1 MAKTKTKKEL
11 VSVYDVIRD
20 ILFNQPVGTDI
31 EMVFEKIVTVLYTR
45 YTGRVEDKRRL
56 IIRGDKLYILS
67 SYDKTTELVVDGTIV
82 RDDITPIPK
91 RGFIYDIENI
101 LYYNQTIFEYKE
113 YKDMKTNDIVFF
125 IKKKA

>member
-1 MAKTKTKKEL
+1 MAKAKTKKEL
-11 VSVYDVIRD
+11 VSVYNVIRD
-20 ILFNQPVGTDI
+20 ILFNQPVGANI
-31 EMVFEKIVTVLYTR
+31 EMVFEENDIVF
-45 YTGRVEDKRRL
+45 YTGIVEDKRRL

-67 SYDKTTELVVDGTIV
+67 CYDKTPTELVVDGTIV

-91 RGFIYDIENI
+91 RGFIDGIENI

-113 YKDMKTNDIVFF
+113 YKDMKTDDIVFF